1 MSQNYE
7 DRPNCEEILD
17 QKHLWVLTPGEF
29 GVENKL
35 ELEDVLKYIF
45 ETKNGVRSISH
56 NFIYSIIL
64 SKLHDLSFQT
74 GRYTKFFKENVL
86 PGGGSYGKFT
96 DTKNTDV
103 FNCVKHAI
111 KKLKMKEMDE
121 QSLEGLR
128 NISLVKNLLKK
139 YVIENYK
146 MWLENNDD
154 DDQIE
159 LYINKIKLCDTTL
172 RQIIDEFHFESNM
185 KLNESLTPIGYY
197 IASQLFIKLLK
208 GVKYL
213 HEKNI
218 IHKYLKPSD
227 IFLEKEKNW
236 KTTIKVGGFDLILNQ
251 KWEEEYL
258 SENRYSKYI
267 APEISDREKFTIK
280 ADIYSLGKILKDLL
294 LIDIYE

>member
-1 MSQNYE
+1 MMSPIIE
-7 DRPNCEEILD
+7 DRPNCEEILN
-17 QKHLWVLTPGEF
+17 QKHSWVLTPDEF

-45 ETKNGVRSISH
+45 ETKSGVRSISH

-74 GRYTKFFKENVL
+74 GRYTKFFKENV
-86 PGGGSYGKFT
+86 FI

-103 FNCVKHAI
+103 FYAI
-111 KKLKMKEMDE
+111 KTLKMKEIDE
-121 QSLEGLR
+121 QSLKELQ
-128 NISLVKNLLKK
+128 NISFVKNLLEK
-139 YVIENYK
+139 YVIENYE
-146 MWLENNDD
+146 MWLENSG

-172 RQIIDEFHFESNM
+172 RKIIDEFHFESNM
-185 KLNESLTPIGYY
+185 KLNESLSPIGYY
-197 IASQLFIKLLK
+197 IASQLFIELLE
-208 GVKYL
+208 GVNYL
-213 HEKNI
+213 HGKNI

-227 IFLEKEKNW
+227 IFLEKEKNGR
-236 KTTIKVGGFDLILNQ
+236 TTIKVGGFDLIFIHE
-251 KWEEEYL
+251 WEEKYL

-267 APEISDREKFTIK
+267 APEISDGEIPTTK